1 MSPISANVAN
11 GNGVVLTHGP
21 LILVMSFG
29 ELTNMKGAMR
39 CLQAM
44 PYKYTCYSCQAAV
57 TCVLANRLFHVL
69 GKDHVMLHKI
79 IMWLHN
85 ST

>member
-1 MSPISANVAN
+1 M
-11 GNGVVLTHGP
+11 H
-21 LILVMSFG
+21 
-29 ELTNMKGAMR
+29 

-69 GKDHVMLHKI
+69 GKDYVCHVTQ
-79 IMWLHN
+79 N
-85 ST
+85 YYVAS